1 MLLSKYNL
9 IMEDM
14 KQKREKEGRKLESY
28 NFLLLR
34 EWMFVVPRSCVTLF
48 CCVLVLG
55 IMQWCECEQSRLFGL
70 FSR

>member
-9 IMEDM
+9 IMDDM

-34 EWMFVVPRSCVTLF
+34 EDVCCSSFLRNVV
-48 CCVLVLG
+48 VL
-55 IMQWCECEQSRLFGL
+55 RL
-70 FSR
+70 SVRNHAMV